1 MVEKVVTQGKSVA
14 VSIKGLEGS
23 RSTLLDSG
31 SSRRAGEGKG
41 RRRMFSVV
49 VFVFWEVIPHRVKI
63 LSYRYFVISMVAYN
77 FGQLFVL
84 FFFVVI

>member
-1 MVEKVVTQGKSVA
+1 VVEKVVTQGKSVA

-63 LSYRYFVISMVAYN
+63 LSCSYSVTCIVACNVGY
-77 FGQLFVL
+77 
-84 FFFVVI
+84 